1 MCKFGE
7 LKIDT
12 KPLKL
17 RIGVSDAVPFETA
30 DSCIKVWQHVFLNM
44 QSKNVLKF
52 EKFIAFILVVH
63 VYFNRKNKR
72 KDGKKI
78 WRSG

>member
-1 MCKFGE
+1 MQS
-7 LKIDT
+7 L
-12 KPLKL
+12 LKL
-17 RIGVSDAVPFETA
+17 RIPVSRFG
-30 DSCIKVWQHVFLNM
+30 SMFFLNM